1 MQRNWTNKNV
11 DLVLLTMRIGDFFK
25 EKEFETVEGEIPT
38 GYEILAKDSPY
49 FKIQG
54 YASVNIEGNPE
65 DFTVKIHYC
74 GYETSHSRFSS
85 LLLRMFG
92 GGYLVLRQQKSQ
104 EAWTKLEKKLW
115 RYVENAVLHLT
126 NSAET

>member
-1 MQRNWTNKNV
+1 
-11 DLVLLTMRIGDFFK
+11 
-25 EKEFETVEGEIPT
+25 
-38 GYEILAKDSPY
+38 
-49 FKIQG
+49 
-54 YASVNIEGNPE
+54 
-65 DFTVKIHYC
+65 
-74 GYETSHSRFSS
+74 
-85 LLLRMFG
+85 MFG